1 MLHEYHPENC
11 NSVVITNNYVNTIK
25 ITSISWRDRV
35 YEEWVMFW
43 QYWQITLVGLLYNL
57 YVIFMTSRNLA
68 FYRHEI
74 GKPLLKDIGFDLIPR
89 SEAPFVALLSEF
101 PVKFALFSV
110 LFMCAFSLFDNTRTA
125 RKPHAVSILFR
136 MGMVALLGQTLRI
149 LSFLSTSLP
158 GTSDFCLSE
167 AARAIQPKTLTEVFF
182 GRFAISL
189 NSNCGDL
196 MFSGHMLH
204 LIVFA
209 LTFHRYADICFS
221 PRVSQWW
228 ISCMKLVLWVMVPIQ
243 ALCIIAQRHHYTAD
257 VVVATYLT
265 PLLWYFYCNKLH
277 KVDWV
282 PAQFINSASPS
293 TSPTHPADEEEEP
306 ERQHQHQLPQTN
318 PTQLIDV
325 IVQHE
330 RKLNDIDA

>member
-1 MLHEYHPENC
+1 MLQNHYDDDD
-11 NSVVITNNYVNTIK
+11 VNTK
-25 ITSISWRDRV
+25 TTKTSISWRERV

-43 QYWQITLVGLLYNL
+43 QYWQIVLLGLLYNL
-57 YVIFMTSRNLA
+57 YVVFMTSRNLA

-74 GKPLLKDIGFDLIPR
+74 GKPLLKDLGFDLLPR
-89 SEAPFVALLSEF
+89 SERPLVSLMSEF
-101 PVKFALFSV
+101 PVKLALFSV
-110 LFMCAFSLFDNTRTA
+110 FFMCAFTLFDNTRT
-125 RKPHAVSILFR
+125 RKKPHAVSILFR

-149 LSFLSTSLP
+149 ISFISTSLP
-158 GTSDFCLSE
+158 GTSDFCVSE
-167 AARAIQPKTLTEVFF
+167 AARAAQPKTLTEVFVT
-182 GRFAISL
+182 RFVISL

-204 LIVFA
+204 LIVFIM
-209 LTFHRYADICFS
+209 TFHRYADICFS

-228 ISCMKLVLWVMVPIQ
+228 ISCMKLALWLMVPIQ

-282 PAQFINSASPS
+282 PAHFMYNIMP
-293 TSPTHPADEEEEP
+293 PARLPEP
-306 ERQHQHQLPQTN
+306 EIAN
-318 PTQLIDV
+318 ATQLVGV
-325 IVQHE
+325 IVE
-330 RKLNDIDA
+330 